1 MKIIL
6 LGAPGAGKGTYASRL
21 KNTYNIPHISTG
33 DLLREAVKN
42 ETEYGLIAKE
52 YMNKGQFVPDEII
65 VNLLKERLEQEDAQ
79 KGILLDGFPRTIK
92 QAELLDEITNI
103 HKVLKFD
110 LDEETVLRRLGGRI
124 ICKNCGEIYNKRNMM
139 PQKDGVCDKCEGE
152 IYQRDDDKEE
162 TILERLKIYHEQ
174 TSPLVEYYLDRDILH
189 SIDANRDISDP
200 ECKVIEEC
208 EKILDE
214 IFYNKENQN

>member
-42 ETEYGLIAKE
+42 ETEYGLKAKDF
-52 YMNKGQFVPDEII
+52 MDKGQFVPDEII
-65 VNLLKERLEQEDAQ
+65 LNLLKERLNKEDAK
-79 KGILLDGFPRTIK
+79 KGVLLDGFPRTIK
-92 QAELLDEITNI
+92 QAELLSDII
-103 HKVLKFD
+103 DVSKVLKFD

-124 ICKNCGEIYNKRNMM
+124 ICRDCGEIYNKQNMI
-139 PQKDGVCDKCEGE
+139 PKKEGVCDKCEGE

-162 TILERLKIYHEQ
+162 TILERLKIYHDQ
-174 TSPLVEYYLDRDILH
+174 TSPLVEHYSNKGILH
-189 SIDANRDISDP
+189 NIDANTDISDP
-200 ECKVIEEC
+200 GCNVIEEC
-208 EKILDE
+208 EKILNE
-214 IFYNKENQN
+214 LFNKKEN